1 MLEDLK
7 EWLHK
12 DPFIPFRIVLTSGS
26 HYAVTSPYQVAIGQ
40 TQFDYY
46 FPKSDRKATV
56 RLNQL
61 VAVETLDEVSPA

>member
-7 EWLHK
+7 QWLDN
-12 DPFIPFRIVLTSGS
+12 DPFVPFRVVLTSGGS
-26 HYAVTSPYQVAIGQ
+26 FDITSPYQVAIGK

-46 FPKSDRKATV
+46 FPASDRKATV

-61 VAVETLDEVSPA
+61 VSIETLEERKSA

>member
-7 EWLHK
+7 AWLDH
-12 DPFIPFRIVLTSGS
+12 DPFVPFRIVVTSGGA
-26 HYAVTSPYQVAIGQ
+26 YEVTSPYQIAIGQ

-46 FPKSDRKATV
+46 FPRSDRKATI

-61 VAVETLDEVSPA
+61 VAFETLDNARQA